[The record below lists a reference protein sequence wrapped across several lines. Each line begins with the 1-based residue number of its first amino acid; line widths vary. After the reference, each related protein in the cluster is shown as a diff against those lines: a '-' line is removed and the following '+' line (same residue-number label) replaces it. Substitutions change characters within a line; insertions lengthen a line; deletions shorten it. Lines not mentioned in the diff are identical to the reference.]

1 MRTFVVAV
9 VGLIVALAGVMLGAW
24 WAPFLVG
31 VACGLAVPRVRVGVP
46 VGAACGLVAGL
57 LPLGMLEV
65 RYGLA
70 PSADALAA
78 IMGFGHAGTVP
89 VVLTLLVGVLL
100 GVSGAWLVGAARL
113 LLRPAA
119 R

>member
-1 MRTFVVAV
+1 MRTFAVAV
-9 VGLIVALAGVMLGAW
+9 VALIVALAGVMLGAW

-31 VACGLAVPRVRVGVP
+31 VGCGLAVPRVRVAVP
-46 VGAACGLVAGL
+46 VGAACGLVAWL
-57 LPLGMLEV
+57 LPLAMVEV

-78 IMGFGHAGTVP
+78 IMGFGHAGAVP
-89 VVLTLLVGVLL
+89 IILTLLVGMLL
-100 GVSGAWLVGAARL
+100 GLCGAWLAGAARL
-113 LLRPAA
+113 VLRPAD

>member
-1 MRTFVVAV
+1 MRTFAVAV
-9 VGLIVALAGVMLGAW
+9 VALIVALAGVMLGAW

-31 VACGLAVPRVRVGVP
+31 VACGLAVPPVRVAVP
-46 VGAACGLVAGL
+46 VGAACGLVAWL
-57 LPLGMLEV
+57 LPLAMVEV

-78 IMGFGHAGTVP
+78 IMGFGHAGAVP
-89 VVLTLLVGVLL
+89 IILTLLVGALL
-100 GVSGAWLVGAARL
+100 GLCGAWLAGAARL
-113 LLRPAA
+113 VLRPAD

>member
-1 MRTFVVAV
+1 MVAV
-9 VGLIVALAGVMLGAW
+9 VGLIIALAGVMLGAW

-31 VACGLAVPRVRVGVP
+31 VGCGLAVPRMWVAVP
-46 VGAACGLVAGL
+46 LGATCGLVAWL

-78 IMGFGHAGTVP
+78 IMGFGHSGALP
-89 VVLTLLVGVLL
+89 VALTLLVGVLL
-100 GVSGAWLVGAARL
+100 GLCGAWLAVAGRL
-113 LLRPAA
+113 LLRPAP

>member
-1 MRTFVVAV
+1 MRTFAVAV
-9 VGLIVALAGVMLGAW
+9 AGLIVALAGVMLGAW

-31 VACGLAVPRVRVGVP
+31 VACGLAVPRLRIAVP
-46 VGAACGLVAGL
+46 VGAVCGLVAWL

-70 PSADALAA
+70 PSAEALAA
-78 IMGFGHAGTVP
+78 IMGFGRSGAAP

-100 GVSGAWLVGAARL
+100 GVCGAWLAGAARL
-113 LLRPAA
+113 LLLPAA

>member
-9 VGLIVALAGVMLGAW
+9 AGLIVALAGVLLGAW
-24 WAPFLVG
+24 WAPLLVG
-31 VACGLAVPRVRVGVP
+31 LACGVALPRVRIAVP
-46 VGAACGLVAGL
+46 VGAVCGLVAWL
-57 LPLGMLEV
+57 LPLAMLEV
-65 RYGLA
+65 RYGLT

-78 IMGFGHAGTVP
+78 IMGFGHAGAVP

-100 GVSGAWLVGAARL
+100 GGCGAWLAGAARL

>member
-1 MRTFVVAV
+1 MRTLAAVV

-31 VACGLAVPRVRVGVP
+31 VACGLAVPRVRVAVP
-46 VGAACGLVAGL
+46 AGAALGLVAWL
-57 LPLGMLEV
+57 LPLAMLEV

-78 IMGFGHAGTVP
+78 IMGFGHAGAVP
-89 VVLTLLVGVLL
+89 VALTLAVGVLL
-100 GVSGAWLVGAARL
+100 GLSGAWLAGAARL
-113 LLRPAA
+113 LFRPAA